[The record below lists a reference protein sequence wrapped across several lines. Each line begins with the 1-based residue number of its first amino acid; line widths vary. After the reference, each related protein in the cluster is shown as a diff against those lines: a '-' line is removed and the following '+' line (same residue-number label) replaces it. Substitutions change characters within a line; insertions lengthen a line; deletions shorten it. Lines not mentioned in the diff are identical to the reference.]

1 MEEQMQ
7 SAPPPAPQPDKDAE
21 DNKIIAAVGYIWLLC
36 LVPLFG
42 KKGSKFAQFH
52 AKQGLVLLIGW
63 FALWVVGWVPVLGWL
78 VLAFG
83 SIAIIVLSVLGILNA
98 LQGNYWEMP
107 FLGKYA
113 KKINI

>member
-1 MEEQMQ
+1 MEEQTK
-7 SAPPPAPQPDKDAE
+7 PTPPAQDKDVE
-21 DNKIIAAVGYIWLLC
+21 ENKVIAAIGYIWILC

-42 KKGSKFAQFH
+42 KKQSKFAQFH

-63 FALWVVGWVPVLGWL
+63 FALWVVGWVPVFGWF
-78 VLAFG
+78 VLMVG
-83 SIAIIVLSVLGILNA
+83 SIALIVLSVLGILNA